1 MHGLVKSHTGGSLT
15 IQLTAGM
22 SQQVNH
28 KKSVETKLLKVYVKL
43 LARILRDS
51 DNSRFGA
58 SYGLDDDM
66 KGDVKDDMKDDVKA
80 DYSEQ

>member
-1 MHGLVKSHTGGSLT
+1 MLGSVKSHIAGSLT
-15 IQLTAGM
+15 THLAAGM

-58 SYGLDDDM
+58 SYGLDD
-66 KGDVKDDMKDDVKA
+66 GANDDIKDDVKA